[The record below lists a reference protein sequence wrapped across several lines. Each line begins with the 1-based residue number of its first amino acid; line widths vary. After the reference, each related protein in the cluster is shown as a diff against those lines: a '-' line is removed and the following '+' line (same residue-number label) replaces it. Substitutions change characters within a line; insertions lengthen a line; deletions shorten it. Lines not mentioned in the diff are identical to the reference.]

1 MQVRMLQ
8 ASTPGRPLGEVRP
21 GIDCLCMHRIFRILS
36 SKFDRKLNHPRKGL
50 VPIEVKGEHI
60 RFHNTK
66 SLRRVYDYQVFRVI

>member
-36 SKFDRKLNHPRKGL
+36 SKFDRKLNHPRKGSYL
-50 VPIEVKGEHI
+50 LRSKVNIYGSI
-60 RFHNTK
+60 I
-66 SLRRVYDYQVFRVI
+66 RRVYGEFTITRFLG